1 MSKTVDNPDMGTDTK
16 SARDHFIG
24 KKLVAYSKM
33 QVDKGEE
40 SWVLVFEDGN
50 AIRTELFEPVGIDS
64 LKEIIAKTR
73 DNHAKRID
81 KATGRIADLDYV
93 NETLIK
99 LRGIR

>member
-1 MSKTVDNPDMGTDTK
+1 
-16 SARDHFIG
+16 
-24 KKLVAYSKM
+24 M

-40 SWVLVFEDGN
+40 SWVFVFEDGN

-64 LKEIIAKTR
+64 LKEILAKTR

-93 NETLIK
+93 REKLIK
-99 LRGIR
+99 IKGI